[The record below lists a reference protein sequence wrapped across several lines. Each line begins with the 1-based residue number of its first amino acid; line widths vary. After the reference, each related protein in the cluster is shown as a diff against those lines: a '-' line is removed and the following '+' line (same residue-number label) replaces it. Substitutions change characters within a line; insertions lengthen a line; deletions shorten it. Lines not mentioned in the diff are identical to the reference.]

1 MTLSRC
7 LLPARL
13 IGEKAETREMKEQLA
28 GYFAR
33 RDVDG
38 AKAYFLERR
47 KERPDVLMEASDVT
61 GELRLCM
68 QVIATAGMEQT
79 RYGTN
84 LLERENRFK
93 ELMQM
98 FDRLDQIV
106 YRYLNGLQKK

>member
-1 MTLSRC
+1 
-7 LLPARL
+7 
-13 IGEKAETREMKEQLA
+13 MKEQLA

-68 QVIATAGMEQT
+68 QVIATAGMGADTLRDEPFRT
-79 RYGTN
+79 RKSFQ
-84 LLERENRFK
+84 RA
-93 ELMQM
+93 
-98 FDRLDQIV
+98 DADV
-106 YRYLNGLQKK
+106 

>member
-1 MTLSRC
+1 M
-7 LLPARL
+7 
-13 IGEKAETREMKEQLA
+13 
-28 GYFAR
+28 
-33 RDVDG
+33 
-38 AKAYFLERR
+38 
-47 KERPDVLMEASDVT
+47 T

-106 YRYLNGLQKK
+106 YPLPQRSARKKRMPSF